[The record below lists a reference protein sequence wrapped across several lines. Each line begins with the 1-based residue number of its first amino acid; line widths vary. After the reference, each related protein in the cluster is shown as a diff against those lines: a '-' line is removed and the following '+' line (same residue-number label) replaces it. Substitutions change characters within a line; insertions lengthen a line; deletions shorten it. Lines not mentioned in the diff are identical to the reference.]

1 MVSFL
6 IGNVFL
12 LELNI
17 PLIGLWVRLYRFEP
31 APQLIGFVLGP
42 MMEEYFRRTMLL
54 SRRDALVLLERPG
67 LALLLAAALL
77 LFVAAL
83 VPVSRWR
90 AIIHRQTHGKTA

>member
-17 PLIGLWVRLYRFEP
+17 PLIGLWVRLDRFEP

-67 LALLLAAALL
+67 SALLLAAALL

-83 VPVSRWR
+83 VPVARWR